1 MLPVLICLWGLIKH
15 GVPQCSFF
23 HPIPLNVFLCD
34 TSVLTKT
41 VDTASYVDD
50 NTIYTIGNNQD
61 EVKKRSRVGKTS

>member
-1 MLPVLICLWGLIKH
+1 MFIFP
-15 GVPQCSFF
+15 PYSFKC
-23 HPIPLNVFLCD
+23 ISCD